1 MSKFLDQVY
10 WPILQSD
17 QPALRVSRLLKHKH
31 HKNENILDET
41 NIKNNTEIP
50 NFTTK
55 ITHSN
60 ETTTQMTKQ
69 KTRRINK

>member
-1 MSKFLDQVY
+1 MSQFSDEVCR
-10 WPILQSD
+10 PILQSD
-17 QPALRVSRLLKHKH
+17 QPALRASRARTHEH
-31 HKNENILDET
+31 YKNENILHEP

-60 ETTTQMTKQ
+60 ETTTQKTKQ
-69 KTRRINK
+69 KNTQK